1 MKHARSGQHN
11 IKPPGVRS
19 AQPVCRQDRPIR
31 VNGVLQGRGE
41 GAGDGVPADLR
52 LKGGDV
58 LLREVIKDVIRMHR
72 QF

>member
-1 MKHARSGQHN
+1 MKHARSGQHS

-19 AQPVCRQDRPIR
+19 EQPVCWQDRPIR
-31 VNGVLQGRGE
+31 VNGVLQGRDE
-41 GAGDGVPADLR
+41 GAGDDVPDDLR